1 MFRMR
6 NFFDLKNNGTDL
18 QREVLAGIT
27 TFLSGM
33 YIILVNPAIL
43 QTTGMPY
50 NAVLTATVF
59 VSAFTSILMGLYTNN
74 PILVAPGMGIN
85 QLFVYAVC
93 RSDSLQYEV
102 ALGCVFN
109 AGIIF
114 LLLMI
119 IDRRRWL
126 LSAIPPMLRYGL
138 AGGIGLFIA
147 MIGLESA
154 GFIES
159 ADGGGWTHGKLNAL
173 TLTFIVGLMIT
184 AVMVVRKVRGSFI
197 LGIVITTVLAWPIG
211 RFWGISTTASN
222 VQNTVVNWQGWYAA
236 PDFSLLM
243 SLDVI
248 GAARPSLW
256 FFMFVILFTCLFDSL
271 STCVG
276 VCEAGDLVDEEGDP
290 RDLVKCLRVNALGVL
305 ASAVMGTSP
314 ATAYVESSTGVRE
327 GGRTG
332 LTAVVAGL
340 LFIPFMFLS
349 PLLSTVPSLSTA
361 PILVLA
367 GVFMLRP
374 LIYVRW
380 ERFDDAIPF
389 FMAMIIMPLTH
400 SITHGIIWGC
410 LSWTVLKMACG
421 KRSQISPALVLIDI
435 IALLLLFDL
444 DRYF

>member
-1 MFRMR
+1 MTD
-6 NFFDLKNNGTDL
+6 FFDLKNNGTNVKT
-18 QREVLAGIT
+18 EILAGVT

-33 YIILVNPAIL
+33 YIIVVNPAIL
-43 QTTGMPY
+43 QAAGMPY
-50 NAVLTATVF
+50 NAVLTATVL

-74 PILVAPGMGIN
+74 PILVAPGMSIN
-85 QLFVYAVC
+85 QLFVYAISRAEGVP
-93 RSDSLQYEV
+93 YEV

-114 LLLMI
+114 LALMI
-119 IDRRRWL
+119 IDRKKRL

-154 GFIES
+154 GFIVS
-159 ADGGGWTHGKLNAL
+159 SNAGGWTHGKLNTT
-173 TLTFIVGLMIT
+173 TLTFIAGFVIT

-197 LGIVITTVLAWPIG
+197 IGILATTLLAWPIG
-211 RFWGISTTASN
+211 RLWGIASSIDN
-222 VQNTVVNWQGWYAA
+222 IQGTVVNWHGWYAA
-236 PDFSLLM
+236 PDFSLLLR
-243 SLDVI
+243 LDLV
-248 GAARPSLW
+248 GAASLSLW
-256 FFMFVILFTCLFDSL
+256 PVIFVILFTCLFDSF

-290 RDLVKCLRVNALGVL
+290 RNLVKCLKVNAIGVMV
-305 ASAVMGTSP
+305 SAVMGTSP
-314 ATAYVESSTGVRE
+314 TVAYVESSTGVRE

-332 LTAVVAGL
+332 LTSVVTGL

-349 PLLSTVPSLSTA
+349 PLLSLVPSLSTA
-361 PILVLA
+361 PMLVMA

-380 ERFDDAIPF
+380 ERLDEAIPF

-410 LSWTVLKMACG
+410 LSWTILKVANG
-421 KRSQISPALVLIDI
+421 KTRQISFVLVLIDI

>member
-1 MFRMR
+1 MAT
-6 NFFDLKNNGTDL
+6 FFDLHNNGTDV
-18 QREVLAGIT
+18 QTEVLAGVT

-33 YIILVNPAIL
+33 YIVVVNPSIL
-43 QTTGMPY
+43 QAAGMPY
-50 NAVLTATVF
+50 NAVLTATVL
-59 VSAFTSILMGLYTNN
+59 VSAFTSILMGIYANN
-74 PILVAPGMGIN
+74 PILVAPGMSIN
-85 QLFVYAVC
+85 QLFVYAVS
-93 RSDSLQYEV
+93 RSEGVPYEV

-109 AGIIF
+109 AGLVF
-114 LLLMI
+114 LVLMI
-119 IDRRRWL
+119 IDRKKLL

-154 GFIES
+154 GFIVSSET
-159 ADGGGWTHGKLNAL
+159 GGWTHGTLNTT
-173 TLTFIVGLMIT
+173 TLTFLLGFLIT
-184 AVMVVRKVRGSFI
+184 AVMVVRKIRGSFI
-197 LGIVITTVLAWPIG
+197 LGILATTLLAWPIG
-211 RFWGISTTASN
+211 RLWGFTPDMAHG
-222 VQNTVVNWQGWYAA
+222 QNTVVNWHGWYAA
-236 PDFSLLM
+236 PDFSLFLQ
-243 SLDVI
+243 LDLF
-248 GAARPSLW
+248 GATRLSLW
-256 FFMFVILFTCLFDSL
+256 FITFVILFTCIFDNL

-276 VCEAGDLVDEEGDP
+276 VCEAGDLVDEEGNP
-290 RDLVKCLRVNALGVL
+290 RHLVKCLQVNAVGVM

-314 ATAYVESSTGVRE
+314 ATAYIESSTGIRE

-349 PLLSTVPSLSTA
+349 PLLSLIPSLSTA
-361 PILVLA
+361 PMLVLA

-389 FMAMIIMPLTH
+389 FMAMVIMPLTH

-410 LSWTVLKMACG
+410 LSWTILKLACG
-421 KRSQISPALVLIDI
+421 KTRQISITLIVIDI
-435 IALLLLFDL
+435 IALILLFDL